1 MAAQRDPLLGPTRA
15 VAASEI
21 SRERAAESRAPV
33 EERESKRARA
43 ERQALEHHEEEMR
56 VFDRAVEL
64 WDTILNGGS
73 DWDSDEE
80 DNAPQRCA
88 RCGGA

>member
-15 VAASEI
+15 VAAGEI

-33 EERESKRARA
+33 EERESKRARD
-43 ERQALEHHEEEMR
+43 ERRALEHHEEEMR

-64 WDTILNGGS
+64 WDTIAKGGPE
-73 DWDSDEE
+73 DSDEE